1 MRQCLSCRKQ
11 LDDAQYVCPSC
22 GGRTHDPS
30 ETVIG
35 QDIAPTTS
43 TSGRR
48 WAVKAPAAPVPA
60 PEPVVD
66 AAEAEPADSIHSD
79 PAVASDTTKMPLP
92 LSVTG
97 KKWRNKTEDGR
108 PSGQDPGSGPRPARD
123 DRPSGQAPGSGP
135 RPTYDGGQPGS
146 GPRPARDLQ
155 VEAGD
160 KPAATS
166 SGVFDDFQRSPVA
179 APAPA
184 DKDQGSGL
192 FDDLYQGP
200 PKGPEKSAALTS
212 RAEPNASAP
221 RAAAGAGAAAAEAS
235 DAEEFPA
242 APVKSRRAQ
251 SATSGGGNGARLAGI
266 VVFAVLVLG
275 VALWF
280 VFGRGATP
288 APAPTDIAA
297 VGLPG
302 LPAWAMNPA
311 GVANQQ
317 AADIVVRP
325 SSAQPQF
332 AGNPLDLTPGPGDTL
347 PRFTDAELGASYCP
361 GAGWTVSADRFGNHI
376 ASPQQRPLPRAQL
389 NADRRADGEDLAA
402 YVQTWISA
410 LGKDVAGFAPIG
422 SAPFSTAD
430 NGSSGMRV
438 VFTDSEDGPKLR
450 YSVFLLPAGAQR
462 VLRLVCCADAADGAG
477 HDADFLAMARSI
489 RSDGGAHA
497 EAHDAP

>member
-48 WAVKAPAAPVPA
+48 WAVKAPASPVPA
-60 PEPVVD
+60 AD
-66 AAEAEPADSIHSD
+66 AEPADALHAD

-108 PSGQDPGSGPRPARD
+108 PSGQ
-123 DRPSGQAPGSGP
+123 APGSGP

-146 GPRPARDLQ
+146 GPRPAHDLQ
-155 VEAGD
+155 VESGD

-200 PKGPEKSAALTS
+200 KGPEKSAALTS

-221 RAAAGAGAAAAEAS
+221 RAATGAGADAAAAS

-251 SATSGGGNGARLAGI
+251 SATSGGGNGARVAGI
-266 VVFAVLVLG
+266 VVIAVLVLG

-280 VFGRGATP
+280 ASGRGTKPVPEP
-288 APAPTDIAA
+288 AAITD

-311 GVANQQ
+311 GLANQQ

-332 AGNPLDLTPGPGDTL
+332 AGNPLELTPGPGDTL

-389 NADRRADGEDLAA
+389 DADRRADGEDLAA
-402 YVQTWISA
+402 YVQTWTAA

-430 NGSSGMRV
+430 NASSGMRV

-450 YSVFLLPAGAQR
+450 YTVFLLPAGAQR
-462 VLRLVCCADAADGAG
+462 VLRLVCCADAADGVG

-489 RSDGGAHA
+489 RLGGGAHP